1 MSNLDPTQQAAN
13 AQMQERL
20 KRRIS
25 SPQAMAPNLRSR
37 QLHVMTWAVSL
48 RKIQLVL
55 PLALITRQL
64 TTSLYNTALVGYVA
78 LFADFGEQEH
88 CFSPL
93 RRWFDEKRKQFW
105 TLTPEEEAAL
115 RSQGQMK

>member
-1 MSNLDPTQQAAN
+1 MTNLDPSQAAN
-13 AQMQERL
+13 AHIQERL
-20 KRRIS
+20 KRRIH
-25 SPQAMAPNLRSR
+25 SPQSMAPNLRSR

-48 RKIQLVL
+48 
-55 PLALITRQL
+55 P
-64 TTSLYNTALVGYVA
+64 LVGYVA

-93 RRWFDEKRKQFW
+93 RRWFDEKRKRFW
-105 TLTPEEEAAL
+105 SLTPEEEASL

>member
-13 AQMQERL
+13 AHMQERL

-48 RKIQLVL
+48 RKIQLVF
-55 PLALITRQL
+55 PLALGTRQL
-64 TTSLYNTALVGYVA
+64 TTSLYDTALVGYVA

-88 CFSPL
+88 CFSPVSL
-93 RRWFDEKRKQFW
+93 EWVFYYHAQP
-105 TLTPEEEAAL
+105 TQHCSSAL
-115 RSQGQMK
+115 PPLVTSLV